1 MQLPV
6 LSIFYGII
14 VRMYREQGG
23 KHNMPHIHAE
33 YSGEEIVVAL
43 DGTVLEGSFPK
54 NKLKLLEAWI
64 VIHHEDLEANWK
76 LLSNGEQPKLTKV
89 EPVKPLKL
97 CLYYETGEVKLFDA
111 APYATGSWYGRLQ
124 DERYF
129 ATVHLLPGGIGI
141 ECE

>member
-1 MQLPV
+1 ML
-6 LSIFYGII
+6 
-14 VRMYREQGG
+14 
-23 KHNMPHIHAE
+23 
-33 YSGEEIVVAL
+33 
-43 DGTVLEGSFPK
+43 
-54 NKLKLLEAWI
+54 
-64 VIHHEDLEANWK
+64 
-76 LLSNGEQPKLTKV
+76 QPKLTKV

-141 ECE
+141 EWEEGQDIAPHELYENSITQCKRPLRSHAAAFPYSAAVYWMPVTG

>member
-1 MQLPV
+1 ML
-6 LSIFYGII
+6 
-14 VRMYREQGG
+14 
-23 KHNMPHIHAE
+23 
-33 YSGEEIVVAL
+33 
-43 DGTVLEGSFPK
+43 
-54 NKLKLLEAWI
+54 
-64 VIHHEDLEANWK
+64 
-76 LLSNGEQPKLTKV
+76 QPKLTKV

-141 ECE
+141 EWEEGQDIAPHELYENSITQCKRPLHGSHAAAFPFDGEYSAAVYWMPVTG